1 MTEKI
6 DKYKVQ
12 AALVRSFFDA
22 FSHGVIESQVEDPK
36 EKTTPQSV
44 KKLMLEHYE
53 HIAPAFF
60 DTMFFPLAAM
70 NYKYEDIAALACE
83 AQQRGDDMMA
93 LVRTA
98 CGDEAYY
105 NAMVEEYKRNFSMLL
120 AGRYLSN
127 ADHLEG
133 YVRKAEDETEASVD
147 SDRAIELTVRVV
159 MFAYVRGLRQTGED
173 ARSDRSVH
181 LGQVHPLGENA
192 RSDRSVHLRQVHPLG
207 ENARSDRSVH
217 LGQVHPLRGATLFR
231 LMLDAMNILLLDEA
245 VDFADEEAADLA
257 SLFLKVCKTQH
268 NFTVMTDE
276 MDRTY
281 SELMKE

>member
-70 NYKYEDIAALACE
+70 NYKYEDIAALARE

-98 CGDEAYY
+98 CGNEAYY

-133 YVRKAEDETEASVD
+133 YVRKAEAETEASVD

-159 MFAYVRGLRQTGED
+159 MFAYVRGLRQTGEG
-173 ARSDRSVH
+173 ARSD
-181 LGQVHPLGENA
+181 Q
-192 RSDRSVHLRQVHPLG
+192 SVHLRQVHPLG
-207 ENARSDRSVH
+207 EDARSDRSVH

-245 VDFADEEAADLA
+245 VDFADAEAADLA
-257 SLFLKVCKTQH
+257 SLFLKVCQTQH

>member
-70 NYKYEDIAALACE
+70 NYKYEDIAALARE

-98 CGDEAYY
+98 CGNEAYY

-133 YVRKAEDETEASVD
+133 YVRKAEDETEALVD

-181 LGQVHPLGENA
+181 LRQVHPLGKDA
-192 RSDRSVHLRQVHPLG
+192 RSDRSVHLK
-207 ENARSDRSVH
+207 
-217 LGQVHPLRGATLFR
+217 QVHPLRGATLFR

-245 VDFADEEAADLA
+245 VDFADAEAADLA
-257 SLFLKVCKTQH
+257 SLFLKVCQTQH

>member
-1 MTEKI
+1 M
-6 DKYKVQ
+6 
-12 AALVRSFFDA
+12 RSFFDA
-22 FSHGVIESQVEDPK
+22 FSHGVIESQVEDRN

-44 KKLMLEHYE
+44 KKLMLEYYE

-70 NYKYEDIAALACE
+70 NYKYEDIAALARE

-120 AGRYLSN
+120 AGKYLSN

-133 YVRKAEDETEASVD
+133 YVRNAEETEASVD

-159 MFAYVRGLRQTGED
+159 MFAYVRGLRQTGEG
-173 ARSDRSVH
+173 ARFDRS
-181 LGQVHPLGENA
+181 A
-192 RSDRSVHLRQVHPLG
+192 
-207 ENARSDRSVH
+207 H

-245 VDFADEEAADLA
+245 VDFADAEASDLA
-257 SLFLKVCKTQH
+257 SLFLKVCQTQH
-268 NFTVMTDE
+268 NFTVMTNE

>member
-1 MTEKI
+1 M
-6 DKYKVQ
+6 
-12 AALVRSFFDA
+12 RSFFDA

-70 NYKYEDIAALACE
+70 NYKYEDIAALARE

-98 CGDEAYY
+98 CGNEAYH

-133 YVRKAEDETEASVD
+133 YVRKAEAETEASVD

-173 ARSDRSVH
+173 ARFDKSVH
-181 LGQVHPLGENA
+181 LGQVHPLGEDA
-192 RSDRSVHLRQVHPLG
+192 RSDQSVHLR
-207 ENARSDRSVH
+207 
-217 LGQVHPLRGATLFR
+217 QVHPLRGATLFR

-245 VDFADEEAADLA
+245 VDFADAEAADLA
-257 SLFLKVCKTQH
+257 SLFLKVCQTQH

>member
-1 MTEKI
+1 MTKKI

-22 FSHGVIESQVEDPK
+22 FSHGVIESQVEDRK

-70 NYKYEDIAALACE
+70 NYKYEDIAALARE

-120 AGRYLSN
+120 AGKYLSN

-133 YVRKAEDETEASVD
+133 YVRKAKEETEASVD

-159 MFAYVRGLRQTGED
+159 MFAYVRGLRQPGED

-181 LGQVHPLGENA
+181 LGQVHPLGEGA
-192 RSDRSVHLRQVHPLG
+192 CSDRSVHLR
-207 ENARSDRSVH
+207 
-217 LGQVHPLRGATLFR
+217 QVHPLRGATLFR

-245 VDFADEEAADLA
+245 VDFADAEAADLA
-257 SLFLKVCKTQH
+257 SLFLKVCQTQH

>member
-1 MTEKI
+1 M
-6 DKYKVQ
+6 
-12 AALVRSFFDA
+12 RSFFDA
-22 FSHGVIESQVEDPK
+22 FSHGVIESQVEDRK

-60 DTMFFPLAAM
+60 DIMFFPLAAM
-70 NYKYEDIAALACE
+70 NYKYEEIAALARE

-98 CGDEAYY
+98 CGNEAYY

-120 AGRYLSN
+120 AGKYLSN

-133 YVRKAEDETEASVD
+133 YVRKAKEETEASVD

-159 MFAYVRGLRQTGED
+159 MFAYVRGLRQTGEG
-173 ARSDRSVH
+173 ARFDRS
-181 LGQVHPLGENA
+181 A
-192 RSDRSVHLRQVHPLG
+192 
-207 ENARSDRSVH
+207 H

-245 VDFADEEAADLA
+245 VDFADAEAADLA
-257 SLFLKVCKTQH
+257 SLFLKVCQTQH

>member
-1 MTEKI
+1 MTKKI

-22 FSHGVIESQVEDPK
+22 FSHGVIESQMEDRN

-70 NYKYEDIAALACE
+70 NYKYDDIAALARE

-98 CGDEAYY
+98 CGNEAYY

-120 AGRYLSN
+120 AGGYLSN

-159 MFAYVRGLRQTGED
+159 MFAYVRGLRQTGEG
-173 ARSDRSVH
+173 ARFDGSVQ
-181 LGQVHPLGENA
+181 LGQVHPLGEDA
-192 RSDRSVHLRQVHPLG
+192 RFDRSAHLR
-207 ENARSDRSVH
+207 
-217 LGQVHPLRGATLFR
+217 QVHPLRGATLFR

-257 SLFLKVCKTQH
+257 SLFLKVCQTQH
-268 NFTVMTDE
+268 NFTVMTNE

>member
-22 FSHGVIESQVEDPK
+22 FSHGVIESQVEDRK

-70 NYKYEDIAALACE
+70 NYKYEDIAALARE

-120 AGRYLSN
+120 AGKHLSN
-127 ADHLEG
+127 ADHLEC
-133 YVRKAEDETEASVD
+133 YVRKAKEETETSVD

-173 ARSDRSVH
+173 ARFDKSVH
-181 LGQVHPLGENA
+181 LGQVHPQQEDV
-192 RSDRSVHLRQVHPLG
+192 RFDRS
-207 ENARSDRSVH
+207 AH

-231 LMLDAMNILLLDEA
+231 LMLDAMNILLLDKA
-245 VDFADEEAADLA
+245 VDFADAEAADLA
-257 SLFLKVCKTQH
+257 SLFLKVCQTQH

>member
-70 NYKYEDIAALACE
+70 NYKYEDIAALARE

-98 CGDEAYY
+98 CGNEAYY

-133 YVRKAEDETEASVD
+133 YVRKAEADTEASVD

-159 MFAYVRGLRQTGED
+159 MFAYVRGLRQTKKDGM
-173 ARSDRSVH
+173 
-181 LGQVHPLGENA
+181 QPN
-192 RSDRSVHLRQVHPLG
+192 Q
-207 ENARSDRSVH
+207 
-217 LGQVHPLRGATLFR
+217 ATLFR

-245 VDFADEEAADLA
+245 VDFADAEAADLA
-257 SLFLKVCKTQH
+257 SLFLKVCQTQH

>member
-70 NYKYEDIAALACE
+70 NYKYEDIAALARE

-98 CGDEAYY
+98 CGNEAYY

-133 YVRKAEDETEASVD
+133 YVRKAEAETEASVD

-173 ARSDRSVH
+173 ARSD
-181 LGQVHPLGENA
+181 Q
-192 RSDRSVHLRQVHPLG
+192 SVHLRQVHPLG
-207 ENARSDRSVH
+207 EDARSDRSVH
-217 LGQVHPLRGATLFR
+217 LRQVHPLRGATLFR

-245 VDFADEEAADLA
+245 VDFADAEAADLA
-257 SLFLKVCKTQH
+257 SLFLKVCQTQH
-268 NFTVMTDE
+268 YFTVMTDE
-276 MDRTY
+276 TDRTY

>member
-1 MTEKI
+1 M
-6 DKYKVQ
+6 
-12 AALVRSFFDA
+12 RSFFDA
-22 FSHGVIESQVEDPK
+22 FSHGVIESQVEDRN

-70 NYKYEDIAALACE
+70 NYKYEEIAALARE
-83 AQQRGDDMMA
+83 VQQRGDDMMA

-98 CGDEAYY
+98 CGNEAYY

-120 AGRYLSN
+120 AGKYLSN

-133 YVRKAEDETEASVD
+133 YVRKAKEETEASVD

-159 MFAYVRGLRQTGED
+159 MFAYVRGLRQTGEG
-173 ARSDRSVH
+173 ARFDRS
-181 LGQVHPLGENA
+181 A
-192 RSDRSVHLRQVHPLG
+192 
-207 ENARSDRSVH
+207 H

-245 VDFADEEAADLA
+245 VDFADAEAADLA
-257 SLFLKVCKTQH
+257 SLFLKVCQTQH
-268 NFTVMTDE
+268 NFTVMTNE

>member
-1 MTEKI
+1 M
-6 DKYKVQ
+6 
-12 AALVRSFFDA
+12 VRSFFDA
-22 FSHGVIESQVEDPK
+22 FSHGVIESQVEDRK

-60 DTMFFPLAAM
+60 DIMFFPLAAM
-70 NYKYEDIAALACE
+70 NYKYEDIAALARE

-133 YVRKAEDETEASVD
+133 YVRKAEKETEASVD

-159 MFAYVRGLRQTGED
+159 MFAYVRGLRQTGEG
-173 ARSDRSVH
+173 ARFDRS
-181 LGQVHPLGENA
+181 A
-192 RSDRSVHLRQVHPLG
+192 HLR
-207 ENARSDRSVH
+207 
-217 LGQVHPLRGATLFR
+217 QVHPLRGATLFR
-231 LMLDAMNILLLDEA
+231 LMLDAMNILLLDKA
-245 VDFADEEAADLA
+245 VDFADAEAADLA
-257 SLFLKVCKTQH
+257 SLFLKVCQTQH
-268 NFTVMTDE
+268 NFTVMTNE

>member
-22 FSHGVIESQVEDPK
+22 FSHGVIDSQVEDPK

-60 DTMFFPLAAM
+60 DIMFFPLAAM
-70 NYKYEDIAALACE
+70 NYKYEDIAALARE
-83 AQQRGDDMMA
+83 AQQRSDDMMA

-133 YVRKAEDETEASVD
+133 YVRKAEDETEALVD

-181 LGQVHPLGENA
+181 LRQVHPLGKDA
-192 RSDRSVHLRQVHPLG
+192 RSDRSVHLK
-207 ENARSDRSVH
+207 
-217 LGQVHPLRGATLFR
+217 QVHPLRGATLFR

-245 VDFADEEAADLA
+245 VDFADAEAADLA
-257 SLFLKVCKTQH
+257 SLFLKVCQTQH

>member
-22 FSHGVIESQVEDPK
+22 FSHGVIESQVEDRK

-60 DTMFFPLAAM
+60 DIMFFPLAAM
-70 NYKYEDIAALACE
+70 NYKFEDIAALARE

-133 YVRKAEDETEASVD
+133 YVRKAEAETEASVD

-181 LGQVHPLGENA
+181 LGQVHPLGEDA
-192 RSDRSVHLRQVHPLG
+192 RSDRSVHLR
-207 ENARSDRSVH
+207 
-217 LGQVHPLRGATLFR
+217 QVHPLRGATLFR

-245 VDFADEEAADLA
+245 VDFADAEAADLA
-257 SLFLKVCKTQH
+257 SLFLKVCQTQH
-268 NFTVMTDE
+268 NFTVMTNE

>member
-1 MTEKI
+1 M
-6 DKYKVQ
+6 
-12 AALVRSFFDA
+12 RSFFDA
-22 FSHGVIESQVEDPK
+22 FSHGVIESQVEDRK

-60 DTMFFPLAAM
+60 DIMFFPLAAM
-70 NYKYEDIAALACE
+70 NYKYEDIAALARE

-98 CGDEAYY
+98 CGNEAYY

-120 AGRYLSN
+120 AGKYLSN

-133 YVRKAEDETEASVD
+133 YVRKAKEETEASVD

-159 MFAYVRGLRQTGED
+159 MFAYVRGLRKTGES
-173 ARSDRSVH
+173 ARF
-181 LGQVHPLGENA
+181 
-192 RSDRSVHLRQVHPLG
+192 
-207 ENARSDRSVH
+207 DRSVH

-245 VDFADEEAADLA
+245 VDFADAEAADLA
-257 SLFLKVCKTQH
+257 SLFLKVCQTQH
-268 NFTVMTDE
+268 NFTVMTNE

>member
-70 NYKYEDIAALACE
+70 NYKYEDIAALARE

-173 ARSDRSVH
+173 ARFDKSVH
-181 LGQVHPLGENA
+181 LGQVHPLGEDA
-192 RSDRSVHLRQVHPLG
+192 RSDRSVHLRQVQP
-207 ENARSDRSVH
+207 N
-217 LGQVHPLRGATLFR
+217 QATLFR

-245 VDFADEEAADLA
+245 VDFADAEAADLA
-257 SLFLKVCKTQH
+257 SLFLKVCQTQH
-268 NFTVMTDE
+268 NFTVMTNE

>member
-1 MTEKI
+1 M
-6 DKYKVQ
+6 
-12 AALVRSFFDA
+12 RSFFDA
-22 FSHGVIESQVEDPK
+22 FSHGVIESQVEDRK

-70 NYKYEDIAALACE
+70 NYKYEDIAALARK

-120 AGRYLSN
+120 AGKYLSN

-133 YVRKAEDETEASVD
+133 YVRKAKEETEASVD

-173 ARSDRSVH
+173 ARFDRS
-181 LGQVHPLGENA
+181 A
-192 RSDRSVHLRQVHPLG
+192 HLR
-207 ENARSDRSVH
+207 
-217 LGQVHPLRGATLFR
+217 QVHPLRGATLFR
-231 LMLDAMNILLLDEA
+231 LMLDAMNILLLDKA
-245 VDFADEEAADLA
+245 VDFADAEATDLA
-257 SLFLKVCKTQH
+257 SLFLKVCQTQH
-268 NFTVMTDE
+268 NFTVMTNE

>member
-1 MTEKI
+1 M
-6 DKYKVQ
+6 
-12 AALVRSFFDA
+12 RSFFDA
-22 FSHGVIESQVEDPK
+22 FSHGVIESQVEDRK

-70 NYKYEDIAALACE
+70 NYKYEDIAALARE

-120 AGRYLSN
+120 AGKYLSN

-133 YVRKAEDETEASVD
+133 YVRKAKEETEASVD

-159 MFAYVRGLRQTGED
+159 MFAYVRGLRQTGES
-173 ARSDRSVH
+173 ARFDRS
-181 LGQVHPLGENA
+181 A
-192 RSDRSVHLRQVHPLG
+192 
-207 ENARSDRSVH
+207 H

-245 VDFADEEAADLA
+245 VDFADAEATDLA
-257 SLFLKVCKTQH
+257 SLFLKVCQTQH
-268 NFTVMTDE
+268 NFTVMTNE

>member
-70 NYKYEDIAALACE
+70 NYKYEDIAALARE

-98 CGDEAYY
+98 CGNEAYY

-181 LGQVHPLGENA
+181 LGQVHPLGEDA
-192 RSDRSVHLRQVHPLG
+192 RSDRSVHLRQVH
-207 ENARSDRSVH
+207 S
-217 LGQVHPLRGATLFR
+217 LRGATLFR

-245 VDFADEEAADLA
+245 VDFADAEAADLV
-257 SLFLKVCKTQH
+257 SLFLKVCQTQH

>member
-1 MTEKI
+1 M
-6 DKYKVQ
+6 
-12 AALVRSFFDA
+12 VRSFFDA
-22 FSHGVIESQVEDPK
+22 FSHGVIESQMEDRN

-70 NYKYEDIAALACE
+70 NYKYEDIAALARE

-159 MFAYVRGLRQTGED
+159 MFAYVRGLRQTGEG
-173 ARSDRSVH
+173 ARFDRSV
-181 LGQVHPLGENA
+181 Q
-192 RSDRSVHLRQVHPLG
+192 
-207 ENARSDRSVH
+207 

-245 VDFADEEAADLA
+245 VDFADAEAADLA
-257 SLFLKVCKTQH
+257 SLFLKVCQTQH
-268 NFTVMTDE
+268 NFTVMTNE

>member
-70 NYKYEDIAALACE
+70 NYKYEDIAALARE

-98 CGDEAYY
+98 CGNEAYY

-133 YVRKAEDETEASVD
+133 YVRKAEAETEALVD

-181 LGQVHPLGENA
+181 LGQVHPLGEDA
-192 RSDRSVHLRQVHPLG
+192 RSDRSVHLR
-207 ENARSDRSVH
+207 
-217 LGQVHPLRGATLFR
+217 QVHPLRGATLFR

-245 VDFADEEAADLA
+245 VDFADAEAADLA
-257 SLFLKVCKTQH
+257 SLFLKVCQTQH

>member
-1 MTEKI
+1 M
-6 DKYKVQ
+6 
-12 AALVRSFFDA
+12 RSFFDA
-22 FSHGVIESQVEDPK
+22 FSHGVIESQVEDRK

-60 DTMFFPLAAM
+60 DIMFFPLAAM
-70 NYKYEDIAALACE
+70 NYKYEDIAALARE

-120 AGRYLSN
+120 AGKYLSN

-133 YVRKAEDETEASVD
+133 YVRKAKEETEASVD

-159 MFAYVRGLRQTGED
+159 MFAYVRGLRQTGES
-173 ARSDRSVH
+173 ARF
-181 LGQVHPLGENA
+181 
-192 RSDRSVHLRQVHPLG
+192 
-207 ENARSDRSVH
+207 DRSVH

-245 VDFADEEAADLA
+245 VDFADAETADLA
-257 SLFLKVCKTQH
+257 SLFLKVCQTQH
-268 NFTVMTDE
+268 NFTVMTNE

>member
-1 MTEKI
+1 M
-6 DKYKVQ
+6 
-12 AALVRSFFDA
+12 VRSFFDA
-22 FSHGVIESQVEDPK
+22 FSHGVIESQVEDRK

-70 NYKYEDIAALACE
+70 NYKYEDIAALARE

-133 YVRKAEDETEASVD
+133 YVRKAEAETETSVD
-147 SDRAIELTVRVV
+147 TDRAIELTVRVV

-173 ARSDRSVH
+173 
-181 LGQVHPLGENA
+181 
-192 RSDRSVHLRQVHPLG
+192 
-207 ENARSDRSVH
+207 ARSDRSVH

-245 VDFADEEAADLA
+245 VDFADAEAADLA
-257 SLFLKVCKTQH
+257 SLFLKVCQTQH

>member
-1 MTEKI
+1 MTKKI

-22 FSHGVIESQVEDPK
+22 FSHGVIESQMEDPK

-70 NYKYEDIAALACE
+70 NYKYDDIAALARE

-159 MFAYVRGLRQTGED
+159 MFAYVRGLRQTGEG
-173 ARSDRSVH
+173 ARFDRSVQ

-192 RSDRSVHLRQVHPLG
+192 RSDRSAHLI
-207 ENARSDRSVH
+207 
-217 LGQVHPLRGATLFR
+217 QVHPLRGATLFR

-245 VDFADEEAADLA
+245 VDFADADAADLA
-257 SLFLKVCKTQH
+257 SLFLEVCQTQH
-268 NFTVMTDE
+268 NFTVMTNE

>member
-70 NYKYEDIAALACE
+70 NYKYEDIAALARE

-98 CGDEAYY
+98 CGNEAYY

-181 LGQVHPLGENA
+181 LGQVHPLGEDA
-192 RSDRSVHLRQVHPLG
+192 RSDQSVHLR
-207 ENARSDRSVH
+207 
-217 LGQVHPLRGATLFR
+217 QVHPLRGATLFR

-245 VDFADEEAADLA
+245 VDFADAEAADLA
-257 SLFLKVCKTQH
+257 SLFLKVCQTQH

>member
-1 MTEKI
+1 M
-6 DKYKVQ
+6 
-12 AALVRSFFDA
+12 RSFFDA
-22 FSHGVIESQVEDPK
+22 FSHGVIESQVEDRN

-70 NYKYEDIAALACE
+70 NYKYEDIAALARE

-120 AGRYLSN
+120 AGKYLSN

-133 YVRKAEDETEASVD
+133 YVRKAKEETEASVD

-159 MFAYVRGLRQTGED
+159 MFAYVRGLRQTGES
-173 ARSDRSVH
+173 ARFDK
-181 LGQVHPLGENA
+181 
-192 RSDRSVHLRQVHPLG
+192 
-207 ENARSDRSVH
+207 SVH

-245 VDFADEEAADLA
+245 VDFADAEAADLA
-257 SLFLKVCKTQH
+257 SLFLKVCQTQH

>member
-22 FSHGVIESQVEDPK
+22 FSHGVIDSQVEDPK

-70 NYKYEDIAALACE
+70 NYKYEDIAALARE
-83 AQQRGDDMMA
+83 TQQRGDDMMA

-159 MFAYVRGLRQTGED
+159 MFAYVRGLRQTGES

-181 LGQVHPLGENA
+181 LGQVHPLGE
-192 RSDRSVHLRQVHPLG
+192 D
-207 ENARSDRSVH
+207 ARSDRSVH

-245 VDFADEEAADLA
+245 VDFADAEAADLA
-257 SLFLKVCKTQH
+257 SLFLKVCQTQH

>member
-1 MTEKI
+1 M
-6 DKYKVQ
+6 
-12 AALVRSFFDA
+12 VRSFFDA
-22 FSHGVIESQVEDPK
+22 FSHGVIESQVEDRK

-44 KKLMLEHYE
+44 KKLMLEHYG

-70 NYKYEDIAALACE
+70 NYKYEEIAALARE

-120 AGRYLSN
+120 AGKYLSN

-133 YVRKAEDETEASVD
+133 YVRKAKEETEASVD

-159 MFAYVRGLRQTGED
+159 MFAYVRGLRQTGES
-173 ARSDRSVH
+173 ARF
-181 LGQVHPLGENA
+181 
-192 RSDRSVHLRQVHPLG
+192 
-207 ENARSDRSVH
+207 DRSVH

-245 VDFADEEAADLA
+245 VDFADAEATDLA
-257 SLFLKVCKTQH
+257 SLFLKVCQTQH
-268 NFTVMTDE
+268 NFTVMTNE

>member
-22 FSHGVIESQVEDPK
+22 FSHGVIESQVEDRK

-44 KKLMLEHYE
+44 KKLMLEYYE
-53 HIAPAFF
+53 HIALAFF

-70 NYKYEDIAALACE
+70 NYKYEDIAALARE

-120 AGRYLSN
+120 AGKYLSN

-133 YVRKAEDETEASVD
+133 YVRKAKEETEASVD

-159 MFAYVRGLRQTGED
+159 MFAYVRGLRQTGES
-173 ARSDRSVH
+173 ARFDRSAH
-181 LGQVHPLGENA
+181 LGQVHPLGEDA
-192 RSDRSVHLRQVHPLG
+192 RFDRP
-207 ENARSDRSVH
+207 VH

-245 VDFADEEAADLA
+245 VDFADAEATDLA
-257 SLFLKVCKTQH
+257 SLFLKVCQTQH
-268 NFTVMTDE
+268 NFTVMTNE

>member
-22 FSHGVIESQVEDPK
+22 FSHGVIDSQVEDPK

-70 NYKYEDIAALACE
+70 NYKYEDIAALARE

-98 CGDEAYY
+98 CGNEAYY
-105 NAMVEEYKRNFSMLL
+105 NAMVEEYKRNFSMLF

-133 YVRKAEDETEASVD
+133 YVRKAEAETEASVD

-181 LGQVHPLGENA
+181 L
-192 RSDRSVHLRQVHPLG
+192 RQVHPLG
-207 ENARSDRSVH
+207 EDARSDQSVH
-217 LGQVHPLRGATLFR
+217 LRQVHPLRGATLFR

-245 VDFADEEAADLA
+245 VDFADAEAADLA
-257 SLFLKVCKTQH
+257 SLFLKVCQTQH

>member
-70 NYKYEDIAALACE
+70 NYKYEDIAALARE

-98 CGDEAYY
+98 CGNEAYY

-133 YVRKAEDETEASVD
+133 YVRKAEEETEASVD

-173 ARSDRSVH
+173 TRFDRSVH
-181 LGQVHPLGENA
+181 LGQVHPLGEGARSDQSVHLRQVHPLGEDA
-192 RSDRSVHLRQVHPLG
+192 RSDRSVHLRQVQP
-207 ENARSDRSVH
+207 N
-217 LGQVHPLRGATLFR
+217 QATLFR

-245 VDFADEEAADLA
+245 VDFADAEAADLA
-257 SLFLKVCKTQH
+257 SLFLKVCQTQH

>member
-1 MTEKI
+1 M
-6 DKYKVQ
+6 
-12 AALVRSFFDA
+12 RSFFDA
-22 FSHGVIESQVEDPK
+22 FSHGVIESQVEDRN

-70 NYKYEDIAALACE
+70 NYKYEDIAALARE

-98 CGDEAYY
+98 CGNEAYY

-120 AGRYLSN
+120 AGKYLSN

-133 YVRKAEDETEASVD
+133 YVRKAKEETEASVD

-159 MFAYVRGLRQTGED
+159 MFAYVRGLRQTGKD
-173 ARSDRSVH
+173 ARFDRS
-181 LGQVHPLGENA
+181 A
-192 RSDRSVHLRQVHPLG
+192 HLR
-207 ENARSDRSVH
+207 
-217 LGQVHPLRGATLFR
+217 QVHPLRGATLFR
-231 LMLDAMNILLLDEA
+231 LMLDAMNILLLDKA
-245 VDFADEEAADLA
+245 VDFADAEATDLA
-257 SLFLKVCKTQH
+257 SLFLKVCQTQH

>member
-1 MTEKI
+1 
-6 DKYKVQ
+6 
-12 AALVRSFFDA
+12 
-22 FSHGVIESQVEDPK
+22 
-36 EKTTPQSV
+36 
-44 KKLMLEHYE
+44 MLEHYE

-70 NYKYEDIAALACE
+70 NYKYEEIAALARE

-98 CGDEAYY
+98 CGNEAYY

-120 AGRYLSN
+120 AGKYLSN

-133 YVRKAEDETEASVD
+133 YVRKAKEETEASVD

-159 MFAYVRGLRQTGED
+159 MFAYVRGLRQTGES
-173 ARSDRSVH
+173 ARF
-181 LGQVHPLGENA
+181 
-192 RSDRSVHLRQVHPLG
+192 
-207 ENARSDRSVH
+207 DRSVH

-245 VDFADEEAADLA
+245 VDFADAEAADLA
-257 SLFLKVCKTQH
+257 SLFLKVCQTQH

>member
-22 FSHGVIESQVEDPK
+22 FSHGVIESQVEDRK

-70 NYKYEDIAALACE
+70 NYKYEDIAALARE

-120 AGRYLSN
+120 AGKYLSN

-133 YVRKAEDETEASVD
+133 YVRKAKEETEVSVD

-173 ARSDRSVH
+173 ARFDKSVH
-181 LGQVHPLGENA
+181 LGQVHPLGEDA
-192 RSDRSVHLRQVHPLG
+192 RSDRSVHLRQVQP
-207 ENARSDRSVH
+207 N
-217 LGQVHPLRGATLFR
+217 QATLFR

-245 VDFADEEAADLA
+245 VDFADAEAADLA
-257 SLFLKVCKTQH
+257 SLFLKVCQTQH

>member
-70 NYKYEDIAALACE
+70 NYKYEDIAALARE

-98 CGDEAYY
+98 CGNDAYY

-133 YVRKAEDETEASVD
+133 YVCKAEAETEASVD

-181 LGQVHPLGENA
+181 LGQVHPLGEDA
-192 RSDRSVHLRQVHPLG
+192 RSDQ
-207 ENARSDRSVH
+207 SVH

-245 VDFADEEAADLA
+245 VDFADAEAADLA
-257 SLFLKVCKTQH
+257 SLFLKVCQTQH

>member
-22 FSHGVIESQVEDPK
+22 FSHGVIDSQVEDPK

-70 NYKYEDIAALACE
+70 NYKYEDIAALARE

-98 CGDEAYY
+98 CGNDAYY

-133 YVRKAEDETEASVD
+133 YVRKAEAETEASVD

-159 MFAYVRGLRQTGED
+159 MFAYVRGLRQTGD
-173 ARSDRSVH
+173 SARFDRSVH
-181 LGQVHPLGENA
+181 LGQVHPLGEDA
-192 RSDRSVHLRQVHPLG
+192 RSDQSVHLR
-207 ENARSDRSVH
+207 
-217 LGQVHPLRGATLFR
+217 QVHPLRGATLFR

-245 VDFADEEAADLA
+245 VDFADAEAADLA
-257 SLFLKVCKTQH
+257 SLFLKVCQTQH

>member
-22 FSHGVIESQVEDPK
+22 FSHGVIECQVEDPK

-70 NYKYEDIAALACE
+70 NYKYEDIAALARE

-133 YVRKAEDETEASVD
+133 YVRKAEEETEASVD

-159 MFAYVRGLRQTGED
+159 MFAYVRGLRQTKKEGK
-173 ARSDRSVH
+173 
-181 LGQVHPLGENA
+181 QPN
-192 RSDRSVHLRQVHPLG
+192 Q
-207 ENARSDRSVH
+207 
-217 LGQVHPLRGATLFR
+217 ATLFR

-245 VDFADEEAADLA
+245 VDFADAEAADLA
-257 SLFLKVCKTQH
+257 SLFLKVCQTQH

>member
-1 MTEKI
+1 M
-6 DKYKVQ
+6 
-12 AALVRSFFDA
+12 RSFFDA
-22 FSHGVIESQVEDPK
+22 FSHGVIESQVEDRN

-60 DTMFFPLAAM
+60 DIMFFPLAAM
-70 NYKYEDIAALACE
+70 NYKYEEIAALARE

-98 CGDEAYY
+98 CGNEAYY

-120 AGRYLSN
+120 AGKYLSN

-133 YVRKAEDETEASVD
+133 YVRKAKEETEASVD

-159 MFAYVRGLRQTGED
+159 MFAYVRGLRQTGEG
-173 ARSDRSVH
+173 ARF
-181 LGQVHPLGENA
+181 
-192 RSDRSVHLRQVHPLG
+192 
-207 ENARSDRSVH
+207 DRSVH

-245 VDFADEEAADLA
+245 VDFADAEAADLA
-257 SLFLKVCKTQH
+257 SLFLKVCQTQH
-268 NFTVMTDE
+268 NFTVMTNE